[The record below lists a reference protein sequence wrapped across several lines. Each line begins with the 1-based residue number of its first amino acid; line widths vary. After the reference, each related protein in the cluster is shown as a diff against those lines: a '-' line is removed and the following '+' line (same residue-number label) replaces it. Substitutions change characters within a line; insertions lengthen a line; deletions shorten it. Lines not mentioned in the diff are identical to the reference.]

1 MDIGISKVLTFY
13 LVSKLNYI
21 YTKLKLKFMKEKRPR
36 RLLHAEI
43 LLEKSQKSPRKK
55 TIQKLQQAVDKGN
68 ISFATFQ
75 STGQIMTMETYMVM
89 YREHDTSVVD
99 LGFKLLPTST
109 EVIRYAGGFVI
120 QMLPEDHYALNYQR
134 ELEVSLDLKKLEKK
148 MFDQMGK
155 DMLLKF

>member
-1 MDIGISKVLTFY
+1 
-13 LVSKLNYI
+13 
-21 YTKLKLKFMKEKRPR
+21 
-36 RLLHAEI
+36 
-43 LLEKSQKSPRKK
+43 
-55 TIQKLQQAVDKGN
+55 
-68 ISFATFQ
+68 
-75 STGQIMTMETYMVM
+75 M

-99 LGFKLLPTST
+99 LGFKLLPNST